1 MRRMVK
7 KAAVLA
13 LVLCLLLV
21 LLDPGL
27 AQAQGRLEVLESRT
41 QMEFPSRLT
50 FSLSVRSDVDI
61 SDIRLCYQIERVSFA
76 EVTSEVYIEFV
87 PANEVEVNWALEM
100 VKIGGLPPG
109 SGVKYWWLVKDTRG
123 DKVETPP
130 AQLRFDDLRYS
141 WRNLTQGDVTVYWY
155 EGGGTFGQELMATAQ
170 QALAQLARDTGAE
183 LEKPVRLYVYADP
196 EDLRGAMIYPQEWT
210 GGVAFTRY
218 GTIAIGISP
227 ANIEWGRRAVAHELT
242 HLVIHQMPLNPYSGL
257 PAWLDEGLA
266 MHTEGLLDPRFA
278 SRLAGAVA
286 EDSLISVC
294 SLASPF
300 SAYTER
306 STLSYAQSYSLVDFL
321 LSSYGQAKML
331 ELLSTLSEGS
341 TYDGALGKVY
351 GFDTEGLDAL
361 WRGYVTRQYQTGEGL
376 VVQPALA
383 WF

>member
-1 MRRMVK
+1 MVK
-7 KAAVLA
+7 RAAVLA

-21 LLDPGL
+21 LLGPGL

-41 QMEFPSRLT
+41 QMEFPSRLI

-87 PANEVEVNWALEM
+87 PASEVEVNWALEM

-109 SGVKYWWLVKDTRG
+109 SGVEYWWLVKDSRG

-141 WRNLTQGDVTVYWY
+141 WRNLTRGNVTVYWY
-155 EGGGTFGQELMATAQ
+155 EGGGAFGQEVMATAQ

-196 EDLRGAMIYPQEWT
+196 GDLRGAMIYPQEWT

-227 ANIEWGRRAVAHELT
+227 SNIEWGRRAVAHELT
-242 HLVIHQMPLNPYSGL
+242 HLVIHQMTLNPYSGL

-266 MHTEGLLDPRFA
+266 MHTEGLLDP
-278 SRLAGAVA
+278 
-286 EDSLISVC
+286 
-294 SLASPF
+294 
-300 SAYTER
+300 
-306 STLSYAQSYSLVDFL
+306 
-321 LSSYGQAKML
+321 
-331 ELLSTLSEGS
+331 
-341 TYDGALGKVY
+341 
-351 GFDTEGLDAL
+351 
-361 WRGYVTRQYQTGEGL
+361 
-376 VVQPALA
+376 
-383 WF
+383 